1 VTRRLAVSALLA
13 LVLAAPSCRARQG
26 FPESSEPY
34 GPDRRD
40 YMEFRAYRG
49 DLLEPNYL
57 PFMAHRFRDPEG
69 GDDLLVFCRWAEEEM
84 PLPVYIHGPAI
95 PDRLQDEFDPVQ
107 PAEYVQAV
115 QAALGIWEYELE
127 DRVGFRRVA
136 DPHDARIEFVL
147 EGRQAPEPDADHA
160 VLGRVSLR
168 TACRADGWA
177 ARGEALE
184 VRFEVPEVRIYVA
197 DEHGLLD
204 PEQVQWVALHEIGH
218 ALGMRFHS
226 PIPSDIMYERVRDR
240 MHVKGLSIEDANSF
254 LVLYALSNG
263 TVFRRVP
270 PADSITRD
278 PHRPPSGPPRL
289 ALAPHV
295 DSNRGFSLHTPEG
308 WVRSE
313 TSMGMVA
320 VEGATWDYTSS
331 FQVIVQNYPTLE
343 AYLER
348 YGRYYLTRGRVV
360 RDEMVTVDGRRA
372 RHVSIENRAADVAE
386 EVTFIETGDGRVF
399 VVIADCPV
407 NDADAYRPWFS
418 ATLDSLEI
426 WRDPERARAR

>member
-1 VTRRLAVSALLA
+1 
-13 LVLAAPSCRARQG
+13 
-26 FPESSEPY
+26 
-34 GPDRRD
+34 
-40 YMEFRAYRG
+40 
-49 DLLEPNYL
+49 
-57 PFMAHRFRDPEG
+57 
-69 GDDLLVFCRWAEEEM
+69 
-84 PLPVYIHGPAI
+84 
-95 PDRLQDEFDPVQ
+95 
-107 PAEYVQAV
+107 
-115 QAALGIWEYELE
+115 
-127 DRVGFRRVA
+127 
-136 DPHDARIEFVL
+136 
-147 EGRQAPEPDADHA
+147 
-160 VLGRVSLR
+160 
-168 TACRADGWA
+168 
-177 ARGEALE
+177 
-184 VRFEVPEVRIYVA
+184 
-197 DEHGLLD
+197 
-204 PEQVQWVALHEIGH
+204 
-218 ALGMRFHS
+218 
-226 PIPSDIMYERVRDR
+226 

-407 NDADAYRPWFS
+407 NDADAYRPWVS